1 MKPIKSS
8 AMRRKRPNMTLI
20 EKAIMVLLDSED
32 NDDSDE
38 LILVDFDEV
47 RDDLIS
53 EVLIS
58 VI

>member
-1 MKPIKSS
+1 
-8 AMRRKRPNMTLI
+8 MRRKRPNMTLI